1 MVIKEFVDAYKAKKF
16 MATKNGADERVEYLK
31 SVLNV
36 KEYIPFIATE
46 NLMMEAV
53 KRGGDRQKIHEIIRK
68 CSMEATTRM
77 KEGAECDLLSRLAK
91 EQEIGMVENELKALL
106 NPQLYIGRCVEQV
119 EEYIKTIKPI
129 LYGLERSKV
138 EIDL

>member
-1 MVIKEFVDAYKAKKF
+1 MNIYDILKDSAYKTEQFASE
-16 MATKNGADERVEYLK
+16 AIVR
-31 SVLNV
+31 LNEKIIEKAV

-106 NPQLYIGRCVEQV
+106 NPQFYIGRCIEQV